1 VMAAHAEIRVDLYE
15 GRAAESLESAR
26 RIWALVRKN
35 HFSAHPNVRANWL
48 DDVARCALAVAASS
62 RCSRRARTEALR
74 LARRIARQ
82 LAADRFPWGNAN
94 APAIEAGVLAVE
106 GNSARAA
113 ETLLEAARRFD
124 LYDMSSFAAA
134 ARRNAGKLLGGE
146 RGRSLVARA
155 DEWMQSQGIV
165 RPDRMAACHI
175 GGYLD

>member
-1 VMAAHAEIRVDLYE
+1 
-15 GRAAESLESAR
+15 
-26 RIWALVRKN
+26 
-35 HFSAHPNVRANWL
+35 
-48 DDVARCALAVAASS
+48 
-62 RCSRRARTEALR
+62 LR

-82 LAADRFPWGNAN
+82 LAADRSPWANAT

-106 GNSARAA
+106 GNSAKAA
-113 ETLLEAARRFD
+113 EALLEAARRFD

-146 RGRSLVARA
+146 QGRLLVARA